1 MQAWKRIILNN
12 TVGLEISQRTLRRW
26 SVNTS
31 WSSERKMLDENV
43 KGKPNET
50 GSYTSGGAF
59 LLGMEGG
66 ETLGRDCTGVFFL
79 RQVLSNRGQN

>member
-1 MQAWKRIILNN
+1 
-12 TVGLEISQRTLRRW
+12 
-26 SVNTS
+26 
-31 WSSERKMLDENV
+31 MLDENV